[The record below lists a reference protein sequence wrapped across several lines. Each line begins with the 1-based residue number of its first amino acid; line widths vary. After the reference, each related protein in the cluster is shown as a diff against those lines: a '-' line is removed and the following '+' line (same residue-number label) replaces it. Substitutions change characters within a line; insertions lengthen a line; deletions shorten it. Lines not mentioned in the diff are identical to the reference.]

1 MARLG
6 LRIDAMEGWGPAE
19 TAALDRCLAWQGDT
33 RARPVAP
40 QPPHLA
46 RVIESEIIPRLLLA
60 HAERARPK
68 PPGSD
73 ELPTAQDI
81 EAVASLAV
89 SGGCKAVLERIE
101 EVQARGVG
109 IEMLLLELLAP
120 AARRLGDLWVDDLC
134 SFTDV
139 TLGLAALQQ
148 ALRSLGPSAPGERP
162 APGLGRI
169 LLAPVPGEQHSFG
182 NAMLEEFFRRGGWEV
197 EGGTASS
204 KAELLESTRSTWF
217 DVVGLSLSSE
227 LLFDKVR
234 PAIRAIRQASQNPD
248 VVVMVGG
255 PFFLDHPDRVAE
267 AGADATARD
276 APEALL
282 RAGAC
287 LRVVHEGR

>member
-6 LRIDAMEGWGPAE
+6 LRMDPLEGWGPAE
-19 TAALDRCLAWQGDT
+19 TAALDRCLAWQDDS

-40 QPPHLA
+40 RPPHLA

-60 HAERARPK
+60 HAERSRPR
-68 PPGSD
+68 PPEGD
-73 ELPTAQDI
+73 EFPTAQDVA
-81 EAVASLAV
+81 AVASLAV
-89 SGGCKAVLERIE
+89 SGGCDAVLERIA
-101 EVQARGVG
+101 EVQARGAE
-109 IEMLLLELLAP
+109 IEAVLLDLLAP
-120 AARRLGDLWVDDLC
+120 AAHRLGDMWVDDLC

-148 ALRSLGPSAPGERP
+148 ALRILGPSARGER
-162 APGLGRI
+162 AASGLGRI

-182 NAMLEEFFRRGGWEV
+182 NAMLEEFFRRAGWEV

-204 KAELLESTRSTWF
+204 KQELLESARSSWF

-227 LLFDKVR
+227 VLFDRVR
-234 PAIRAIRQASQNPD
+234 PAIRAIRRASQNPD
-248 VVVMVGG
+248 LVVMVGG
-255 PFFLDHPDRVAE
+255 PYFLDHPDRVAE
-267 AGADATARD
+267 AGADTTARD